1 MTEKVDDNGNEV
13 LRAAAELNEI
23 DDKLDLR
30 VIVPGSVDVNSTD
43 TDKKQFIDNQI
54 LCTLENVLEQLKIMN
69 LHLSEVTNNEITE
82 L

>member
-13 LRAAAELNEI
+13 LRAAAEPNEI